1 MTSESNVT
9 IEKFI
14 NKSEDDD
21 LNNDFFGAF
30 SWNQI
35 IWFTNFHRLINKK
48 NVQYPSIM
56 MNTDRGNKK
65 GTQW

>member
-21 LNNDFFGAF
+21 LNNVFFGAF
-30 SWNQI
+30 S
-35 IWFTNFHRLINKK
+35 
-48 NVQYPSIM
+48 
-56 MNTDRGNKK
+56 
-65 GTQW
+65 